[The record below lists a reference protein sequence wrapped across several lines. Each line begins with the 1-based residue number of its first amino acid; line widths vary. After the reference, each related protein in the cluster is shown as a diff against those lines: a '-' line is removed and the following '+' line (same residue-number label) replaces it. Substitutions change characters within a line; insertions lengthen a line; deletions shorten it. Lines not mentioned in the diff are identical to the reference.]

1 MAIKM
6 RTVRDPETECKICG
20 ATRQQS
26 LEIFEIM
33 FTEKAKLTLCDL
45 CNEELFHK
53 TLKASCNVNSK
64 LKSKE
69 DIAIINKRQTKKMSM
84 YDSLMKK

>member
-6 RTVRDPETECKICG
+6 RTIKNQPEAICKICG
-20 ATRQQS
+20 ATKAQS

-33 FTEKAKLTLCDL
+33 FTDKAKLTLCDL

-53 TLKASCNVNSK
+53 TLKASCNVNAK
-64 LKSKE
+64 LKTKADLE
-69 DIAIINKRQTKKMSM
+69 VIRKRKTRNEKI
-84 YDSLMKK
+84 